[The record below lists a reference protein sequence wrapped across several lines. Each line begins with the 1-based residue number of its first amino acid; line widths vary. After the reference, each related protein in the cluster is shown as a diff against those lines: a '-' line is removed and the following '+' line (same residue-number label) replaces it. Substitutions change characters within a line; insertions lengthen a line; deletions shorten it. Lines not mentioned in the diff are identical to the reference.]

1 MKKLTIN
8 FENDLEL
15 SQIETVLDLH
25 KVLGKVI
32 GNSIEIITNPNKI
45 ESIKELLFPN
55 YNNHIGI

>member
-8 FENDLEL
+8 FDNDVEL
-15 SQIETVLDLH
+15 SQIESVLDLH

-32 GNSIEIITNPNKI
+32 GNSIEIITNTNKI